1 MHIALLG
8 DSIFDNAAY
17 VAPGADV
24 AAALRRRAPGW
35 RVTLLARDGAV
46 LAGIPAQLE
55 RLRTVDAPPDRLV
68 VSCGG
73 NDILGLQGLLHTPAG
88 TLLAALDQLAAW
100 RDDFRRAYAA
110 MLEAVLA
117 TKLPVTACTVY
128 DAVPGVDAARRCAV
142 GIFDDVIA
150 FEAGRRGMPVL
161 DLRAVCDEA
170 ADYSPRSP
178 IEPSAQGSEKIAAA
192 IVRLATTAALQ

>member
-8 DSIFDNAAY
+8 DSVFDNAAY
-17 VAPGADV
+17 VAPGLDV
-24 AAALRRRAPGW
+24 AAALRRRAPAW

-46 LAGIPAQLE
+46 LAGVPAQLD
-55 RLRTVDAPPDRLV
+55 RLRALDPAPDRLV

-73 NDILGLQGLLHTPAG
+73 NDILGLQALLHGPAG

-100 RDDFRRAYAA
+100 REDFRARYGG
-110 MLEAVLA
+110 MLDALLA
-117 TKLPVTACTVY
+117 TGVAATACTIY
-128 DAVPGVDAARRCAV
+128 DAVPGLNPALRCAV

-161 DLRAVCDEA
+161 DLRAVCSEA
-170 ADYSPRSP
+170 ADYSARSP
-178 IEPSAQGSEKIAAA
+178 IEPSAQGGAKIAAA
-192 IVRLATTAALQ
+192 IAGLARLQ